1 MGHGSIDIRQ
11 ILNQR
16 ILVLDGATGTMIQ
29 RYKLNEYDFRGERFK
44 DHPILL
50 KGNNDV
56 LSLTRPD
63 IVKDI
68 HCAYLEA
75 GADIIETNSFNST
88 AISQADYGLEACVYE
103 LNRRAAE
110 IAKEAAQEYSTPE
123 KPRFVAGVVGPTGKT
138 CSISPDVNNPGARAI
153 TFDQLVE
160 SYLEAVKGL
169 IDGGADLILI
179 ETIFDT
185 LNAKAAIYAIHTIF
199 DERHITHIPVM
210 ISGTLSDA
218 SGRML
223 AGQTA
228 TAFLYSVEHA
238 PNLLSIGF
246 NCALGAE
253 QMFPHIQELSNKA
266 TCYVSAHPNAGL
278 PNEFGLYDE
287 TPDMMAA
294 HIRRFLQNNVLN
306 IVGGCCGTTPDHIRA
321 IAQVVQEF
329 SPRVCPQIA
338 PKCHLAGL
346 DPLVVDK
353 ESLNFMNVGERTNV
367 AGSRKFLRLIREK
380 QYEEALQIARDQ
392 VEAGAMVIDINMDD
406 AMLDSKQSMV
416 EFLNLVASEPEIC
429 RVPLMIDSSDWQV
442 IEAGLKCVQGKSI
455 VNSISLKEGEE
466 KFLEHARRAR
476 RFGAAILI
484 MLFDE
489 NGQADTL
496 EKRCSIA
503 QRSYELLVNQ
513 LQFPPQDII
522 IDSNIFAIA
531 TGLPEHNHYAV
542 DFIES
547 VKYIKTH
554 LPYALTSGG
563 VSNLSFSFRGND
575 AIRERI
581 HSIFLYHAIR
591 NGLDMGIVN
600 PGMSV
605 IYEEIPQDQRK
616 IIEDVVL
623 DLPEADQDALMQLA
637 SQMQGVKLH
646 NETDEAWRHL
656 PVFER
661 LSHALVKG
669 LTTYIRE
676 DAEEARL
683 ALESPLKVIE
693 GPLMDGLRKVGEL
706 FGSGKM
712 FLPQVVKTARVMKE
726 AVAYLQPYILQ
737 QNGVQSTSKG
747 KIVFATVKGDV
758 HDIGKNI
765 VSVVLQCNH
774 FDVVDLGVMV
784 PAEKIVQTALD
795 EQADIVM
802 LSGLITP
809 SLAEMEN
816 VASLMQEKG
825 LTIPILV
832 GGATTSALH
841 TAVKIAPHYEGLVA
855 HGGDASQSVE
865 MVSALMSLHRQKY
878 IYQVKQQQQILRE
891 HYQQR
896 DIALIPFHELSQEP
910 PKSLGNYEIV
920 APRSTELY
928 FCDCIDID
936 ELIPLIHWDYFF
948 YSWGI
953 PQKSKQSDE
962 AQNLKEE
969 ALRLC
974 REIPF
979 KVKGLA
985 GIFPAYQQGNK
996 MVVNQLEIPQLRN
1009 QQVANETHYC
1019 MSDFL
1024 RTREEGGD
1032 WVGAMLTTAGCG
1044 IKEIVQKFRNEGNEM
1059 EALLTET
1066 LTLRLTEAAAEWLH
1080 RKVRT
1085 ELWGFSTE
1093 ESLTPEQL
1101 FANHYQGQR
1110 LAPGYPACPD
1120 HSQKKEIFELLQVES
1135 FMDVHLTESMM
1146 MTPEASTCAWIFAH
1160 PQAKPFT
1167 ILPIDQEQLNH
1178 YATARGLS
1186 IEEARKLLGII

>member
-1 MGHGSIDIRQ
+1 MEYASIDIRQ

-50 KGNNDV
+50 KGNNDI

-63 IVKDI
+63 VVKEI

-88 AISQADYGLEACVYE
+88 KISQADYGLEAYVYE

-110 IAKEAAQEYSTPE
+110 IAKEAAKEYTTNE

-138 CSISPDVNNPGARAI
+138 CSISPDVNNPGARAV

-160 SYLEAVKGL
+160 SYLEAVRGL
-169 IDGGADLILI
+169 IDGGVDLILI

-185 LNAKAAIYAIHTIF
+185 LNAKAAIYAISTIF
-199 DERHITHIPVM
+199 EERNITHIPVM

-266 TCYVSAHPNAGL
+266 SCYVSAHPNAGL

-287 TPDMMAA
+287 TPEMMAE
-294 HIRRFLQNNVLN
+294 HIRRFLQNKVLN

-321 IAQVVQEF
+321 IAEMVKEF
-329 SPRVCPQIA
+329 TPRSLNAITPQ
-338 PKCHLAGL
+338 CHLAGL

-353 ESLNFMNVGERTNV
+353 ESLNFLNVGERTNV

-380 QYEEALQIARDQ
+380 KYEEALQIARDQ

-455 VNSISLKEGEE
+455 VNSLSLKEGEE
-466 KFLEHARRAR
+466 KFLEHARRVR

-496 EKRCSIA
+496 ERRCSIA
-503 QRSYELLVNQ
+503 QRSYDLLVKK

-542 DFIES
+542 DFIDS
-547 VKYIKTH
+547 VKFIKSN

-605 IYEEIPQDQRK
+605 IYEDIPLEQRK

-623 DLPEADQDALMQLA
+623 DLPEANQDALMQLA
-637 SQMQGVKLH
+637 SQMQGIKLH
-646 NETDEAWRHL
+646 SETDEAWRHL
-656 PVFER
+656 SVFER
-661 LSHALVKG
+661 LSYALVKG
-669 LTTYIRE
+669 LTTYIHE
-676 DAEEARL
+676 DTEEARL
-683 ALESPLKVIE
+683 VLESPLKVIE

-737 QNGVQSTSKG
+737 QEGTSSTTKG

-774 FDVVDLGVMV
+774 FEVIDLGVMV

-825 LTIPILV
+825 LSIPILV

-865 MVSALMSLHRQKY
+865 MVSALMSLQRQKY
-878 IYQVKQQQQILRE
+878 IYQIKHQQQELRE
-891 HYQQR
+891 QYQQR
-896 DIALIPFHELSQEP
+896 EIALIPFEELKQAPSIP
-910 PKSLGNYEIV
+910 LKSYEV
-920 APRSTELY
+920 KAPNTEQLY
-928 FCDCIDID
+928 FCDCIDIE

-953 PQKSKQSDE
+953 PQKSKQTAE
-962 AQNLKEE
+962 AINLKEE
-969 ALRLC
+969 ALQLC
-974 REIPF
+974 RKIPF
-979 KVKGLA
+979 RVKGLA
-985 GIFPAYQQGNK
+985 GIFPAYREQNK
-996 MVVNQLEIPQLRN
+996 MIVKHLEIPQLRN
-1009 QQVANETHYC
+1009 QRVENSSHLC
-1019 MSDFL
+1019 ISDFL

-1044 IKEIVQKFRNEGNEM
+1044 IKEIVQKLRSEGDEM

-1066 LTLRLTEAAAEWLH
+1066 LTQRLTEAAAEWLH

-1085 ELWGFSTE
+1085 ELWGFSNETA
-1093 ESLTPEQL
+1093 LTPEQL
-1101 FANHYQGQR
+1101 LANQYQGQR

-1120 HSQKKEIFELLQVES
+1120 HSQKREIFELLQVET

-1146 MTPEASTCAWIFAH
+1146 MSPEATTCAWIFAH
-1160 PQAKPFT
+1160 PEAKPFSV
-1167 ILPIDQEQLNH
+1167 LPIDQEQLNQ
-1178 YATARGLS
+1178 YSSARGIS
-1186 IEEARKLLGII
+1186 IEEARKWLGII